1 MKTLLDWLISKLR
14 RRIRLSYRLRE
25 HDGVVEIRQGWHT
38 VRLSH
43 SDYLLLQQLKG
54 WQQ

>member
-1 MKTLLDWLISKLR
+1 MKTLIDWLTVRLR
-14 RRIRLSYRLRE
+14 RRTRLSYRLRDT
-25 HDGVVEIRQGWHT
+25 DGTVEIRQGWHT
-38 VRLSH
+38 VHLSH